1 MDLSPERLRRPAR
14 LLSALA
20 VTAAL
25 GAGLAACGSDDD
37 SDSAGGA
44 STAAAD
50 TGTTA
55 AAPAELEAGT
65 VKLGLA
71 TALTGY
77 LAPYNAPL
85 NNGIKLAVEQI
96 NASGGV
102 GGRVRLELAEGDVKS
117 DPATAGT
124 VAQQLVDGGANVLVS
139 LCDTDSQVSIA
150 AVAQRTET
158 LNISPCNADPTIPSK
173 FDAYWPVAMGANAQT
188 ATLADQVKEAG
199 GRNVW
204 ILEDS
209 GVLYIRLISD
219 WFERAAESRGLEIVG
234 TDTFRTGSKDFAA
247 QIAKLRNANPRPD
260 AIVSAMLTPDVATFL
275 RQLRAA
281 GVDTPFYGTDGFDS
295 QLTLRVGGDAVEGA
309 TFTTFGYPTRGS
321 PTEQFYADYRTEYG
335 QDPDGAFAALGSSA
349 IQVLASA
356 IEAARSTDSA
366 AIARALSDGLTVET
380 PLGEVAYPGGGEHIP
395 AIPVQ
400 VTRVQDGRFVSV
412 ANGPAQDVP
421 TP

>member
-1 MDLSPERLRRPAR
+1 MDLSPGRLRRPAR

-25 GAGLAACGSDDD
+25 GGGLAACGSDDD
-37 SDSAGGA
+37 SSS
-44 STAAAD
+44 STAAAAG
-50 TGTTA
+50 TGTA
-55 AAPAELEAGT
+55 AASAPAELEAGT

-96 NASGGV
+96 NARGGI
-102 GGRVRLELAEGDVKS
+102 GGSVRIDLAEGDVKS

-124 VAQQLVDGGANVLVS
+124 VAQQLVDGGADVLVS

-158 LNISPCNADPTIPSK
+158 INISPCNADPTIPSK

-188 ATLADQVKEAG
+188 AVLADQVKAAG
-199 GRNVW
+199 ARNVW

-219 WFERAAESRGLEIVG
+219 YFEKAAESRGLTVVG

-247 QIAKLRNANPRPD
+247 QIAKLDNASPKPH

-295 QLTLRVGGDAVEGA
+295 QLTLRVGGEAVDGS
-309 TFTTFGYPTRGS
+309 TFTTFGFPTPGS
-321 PTEQFYADYRTEYG
+321 PTEAFYADYRAKYG

-356 IEAARSTDSA
+356 IETARSTDSK
-366 AIARALSDGLTVET
+366 AIATALSDGLRVET

-400 VTRVQDGRFVSV
+400 VTRVDGGRFVSV

-421 TP
+421 AP